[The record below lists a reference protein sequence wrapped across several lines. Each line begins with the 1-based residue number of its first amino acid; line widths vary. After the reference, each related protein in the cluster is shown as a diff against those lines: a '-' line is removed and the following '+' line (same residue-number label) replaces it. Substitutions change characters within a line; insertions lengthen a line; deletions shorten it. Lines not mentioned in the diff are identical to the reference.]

1 MVLLGVAA
9 GVSIHRLNESV
20 LYDEIKTSEY
30 ARRHRFNRY
39 LSTRN
44 RRAAPVSHARRS
56 IRSRGVAL
64 RYIDAM

>member
-1 MVLLGVAA
+1 MMKLKQA
-9 GVSIHRLNESV
+9 
-20 LYDEIKTSEY
+20 
-30 ARRHRFNRY
+30 
-39 LSTRN
+39 STRVDTGLTGICRHGN

>member
-1 MVLLGVAA
+1 MVVLLGVAA

-44 RRAAPVSHARRS
+44 RCTAPPLSHARRS
-56 IRSRGVAL
+56 IHSRGAAL
-64 RYIDAM
+64 R